1 MNSNIAQ
8 IPFEVGAGSAD
19 ITPPVGTL
27 LYGYNPHQVSTSVH
41 DNLNVTSVAFRQGET
56 TVMLFSATVGDFQT
70 ELTVE
75 LRGIIAEATGIP
87 FENIILS
94 ATHTHSAPNVAG
106 FEGWGDVDREFVDSI
121 LIPALKKC
129 AAEAISELTPAEVAI
144 GVCRSDV
151 GINRRQHNV
160 DGSISLGQNPWGC
173 YDPNMTVLVF
183 RSKESKKGILNL
195 IHYGCHGTAAG
206 CNEEISRD
214 WSGVMCDSLEKE
226 TGTLTAFWNG
236 SIGDVGPR
244 LTNGCTVG
252 DISYVERLGAVAAQ
266 DAMRAYEARGAFHDG
281 NLKLYRGTVSLPYKP
296 LPTLDEVREEL
307 SHYDNPE
314 KLYNLPALIYNH
326 LISVE
331 KLLTSRETE
340 VFDSLDLPTTIVS
353 IGDAV
358 FIPIPFEF
366 FSGISMRLR
375 TYLADRY
382 PYVLGLSNSNGYYCY
397 LPTEDQLCLGGYEVE
412 CFLHSGLYLLQNNT
426 DQHLIDETLRIIGS

>member
-1 MNSNIAQ
+1 MNSNEAI
-8 IPFEVGAGSAD
+8 IPFEVGVGRAD

-27 LYGYNPHQVSTSVH
+27 LYGYNPHQVSTSIH
-41 DNLNVTSVAFRQGET
+41 DNLNVTAAAFRQGET
-56 TVMLFSATVGDFQT
+56 AVIMLCATVGDIQT
-70 ELTVE
+70 ELCDE
-75 LRGIIAEATGIP
+75 LRQLTAEITNLPLENVII
-87 FENIILS
+87 S

-121 LIPALKKC
+121 LIPAIKKC
-129 AAEAISELTPAEVAI
+129 AVDAVSSFTPAEVAY
-144 GVCRSDV
+144 GVCRSEV

-173 YDPNMTVLVF
+173 FDPNMTVLVF
-183 RSKESKKGILNL
+183 RDKDSRRGILNL

-214 WSGVMCDSLEKE
+214 WSGVMCDTLERE
-226 TGTLTAFWNG
+226 TGTMTAFWNG

-244 LTNGCTVG
+244 LTNGGTVG

-266 DAMRAYEARGAFHDG
+266 DAMRAYKSCGAFRDG
-281 NLKLYRGTVSLPYKP
+281 ELKLFRGTISLPYKP
-296 LPTLDEVREEL
+296 LPNLCDVKEEL
-307 SHYDNPE
+307 SRYENPE
-314 KLYNLPALIYNH
+314 ELYNIAGLTYNH
-326 LISVE
+326 LKSVVA
-331 KLLTSRETE
+331 LLESDNVSIQTALE
-340 VFDSLDLPTTIVS
+340 LPATIVS
-353 IGDAV
+353 IGEAL

-397 LPTEDQLCLGGYEVE
+397 LPTEDQLCLGGYEVD
-412 CFLHSGLYLLQNNT
+412 CFLHSGLYLLQDNT
-426 DQHLIDETLRIIGS
+426 DQHLIDEILRITND